1 MRFLGRL
8 GQKIVELFGAF
19 AMHSASMIRRLL
31 VGLWSA
37 GLAEV
42 AVVSWSVMNN
52 TGAR

>member
-31 VGLWSA
+31 VGLWSV
-37 GLAEV
+37 GLAKV
-42 AVVSWSVMNN
+42 AVVSWSVMNKAN
-52 TGAR
+52 VR